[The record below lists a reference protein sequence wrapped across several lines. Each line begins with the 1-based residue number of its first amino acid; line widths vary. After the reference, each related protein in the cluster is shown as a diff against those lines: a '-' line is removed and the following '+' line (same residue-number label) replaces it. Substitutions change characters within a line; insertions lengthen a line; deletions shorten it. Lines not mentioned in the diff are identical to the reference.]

1 MLQQA
6 TRLAMA
12 QEGQVMHKVH
22 AILNA
27 PLFTIGEVTVTTST
41 LLTALVIVLAAQI
54 VSVLLRAII
63 RRSLRGRGVR
73 AKGSVGVATRL
84 LHYTILLSGVAM
96 ALQTAGVKL
105 GGLFA
110 AGAVFAVGLGFAMQN
125 LAQNFVSG
133 VILLLERSIKPGDIL
148 EVEGRVV
155 RVQETGIRS
164 TLVRTRDEE
173 EMIVPNSTLVQ
184 ATVKNYTLK
193 DALYRLR
200 VVVGVLYGSDMA
212 LVRKTLEGVGEK
224 LDWRLQDRACQ
235 ILMLDFGSSSV
246 DFEFAVWTDDPWLA
260 RVHASQLREAIWWAF
275 KQQGITIAFPQLDV
289 HFDPPVNDSLRGL
302 ARAA

>member
-1 MLQQA
+1 
-6 TRLAMA
+6 
-12 QEGQVMHKVH
+12 MHKVH

-41 LLTALVIVLAAQI
+41 LLTALIIVLAAQF

-63 RRSLRGRGVR
+63 RRSLRGRGVG
-73 AKGSVGVATRL
+73 AKGSLGVATRL

-96 ALQTAGVKL
+96 AMQTAGVKL
-105 GGLFA
+105 GALFA

-133 VILLLERSIKPGDIL
+133 VILLLERSIKPGDVL

-200 VVVGVLYGSDMA
+200 VVVGVTYGSDMA
-212 LVRKTLEGVGEK
+212 RVRKTLEEVGEK
-224 LDWRLQDRACQ
+224 LDWRLRDRPCQ

-246 DFEFAVWTDDPWLA
+246 DFEVAVWTDDPWLA
-260 RVHASQLREAIWWAF
+260 RVHSSHLREAIWWAF
-275 KQQGITIAFPQLDV
+275 KDQGITIAFPQVDV
-289 HFDPPVNDSLRGL
+289 HFDPPVNDSLRSL